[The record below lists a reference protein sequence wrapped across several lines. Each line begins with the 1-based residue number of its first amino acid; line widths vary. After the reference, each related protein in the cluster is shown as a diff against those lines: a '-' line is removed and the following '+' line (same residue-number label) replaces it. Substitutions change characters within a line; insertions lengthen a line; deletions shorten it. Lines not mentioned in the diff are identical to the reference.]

1 MEWYR
6 LHSVGSL
13 YELSPNNVEELKKKT
28 PQWKGKKKI
37 KYL

>member
-6 LHSVGSL
+6 LHSVDSL
-13 YELSPNNVEELKKKT
+13 YGLSPNNVGELKNPNGKGGKT
-28 PQWKGKKKI
+28 I